1 MVLGARRCHGLHHRG
16 LVRLQLI
23 SENYSRRLSIFR
35 LFTQPGSKTEVLLLE
50 RHVRSTPKSRPRPAR
65 HVRFVPTTD
74 SCAAAKSS
82 ARERP
87 RPYVETYRPSGVG
100 CG

>member
-1 MVLGARRCHGLHHRG
+1 MVFTIRG

-50 RHVRSTPKSRPRPAR
+50 RHVRSTPKSRPRQASPTCPFRAKMR
-65 HVRFVPTTD
+65 H
-74 SCAAAKSS
+74 
-82 ARERP
+82 
-87 RPYVETYRPSGVG
+87 
-100 CG
+100 